1 MKVLTTTQLK
11 DMLKGGALNLEI
23 NKAYVDSLNVFPVPD
38 GDTGTNMNLT
48 MQSSIKM
55 MDDCSENNIGD
66 ISQAFAKGALM
77 GARGNSGVILSQI
90 FKGFSAVLKENKEL
104 TTKVFARA
112 LKNGSHIAYDVV
124 TSPKEG
130 TILTVIRLVSDYALK
145 VAGKKQ
151 TFINFFEAILAEG
164 EKVLSKT
171 PEMLPVLKK
180 AGVVD
185 AGGRGL
191 LCILYG
197 MYNVLAG
204 KEMVAEVVPET
215 DTATNVAQE
224 NIEHEFENLDDIK
237 YAYCTEFF
245 IINLFQKTTLSD
257 IDKLRDKLQKI
268 GDSLIVVGD
277 LDFVK
282 VHVHTNNP
290 DKALGYALQLGE
302 LGQLKIENMLEQNR
316 EIKRKKKEA
325 EHIPPKPVG
334 LVSICTGDGIA
345 TLFKELRADAI
356 LEGGQTMNP
365 SVDDIIKLVDGVNAE
380 TVYIL
385 PNNGNIVLAA
395 EQAKELT
402 KANLVVIATKNIP
415 QGIAA
420 AMNFDPNADVDTN
433 VDHMTNAMANVRSGQ
448 ITHAVRDTEMD
459 GIELHNGDIIGL
471 YEKTIVASGQDV
483 NEVAKS
489 VIEKMADDDTA
500 AITIYYGAGL
510 TEAVARELEEQLID
524 EYPFH
529 DIIVC
534 EGGQHHYFYFISVE

>member
-55 MDDCSENNIGD
+55 MDDCSEDNIGD

-191 LCILYG
+191 LCI
-197 MYNVLAG
+197 
-204 KEMVAEVVPET
+204 
-215 DTATNVAQE
+215 D
-224 NIEHEFENLDDIK
+224 
-237 YAYCTEFF
+237 
-245 IINLFQKTTLSD
+245 
-257 IDKLRDKLQKI
+257 R
-268 GDSLIVVGD
+268 
-277 LDFVK
+277 
-282 VHVHTNNP
+282 
-290 DKALGYALQLGE
+290 
-302 LGQLKIENMLEQNR
+302 
-316 EIKRKKKEA
+316 
-325 EHIPPKPVG
+325 
-334 LVSICTGDGIA
+334 
-345 TLFKELRADAI
+345 
-356 LEGGQTMNP
+356 
-365 SVDDIIKLVDGVNAE
+365 
-380 TVYIL
+380 
-385 PNNGNIVLAA
+385 
-395 EQAKELT
+395 
-402 KANLVVIATKNIP
+402 
-415 QGIAA
+415 
-420 AMNFDPNADVDTN
+420 
-433 VDHMTNAMANVRSGQ
+433 
-448 ITHAVRDTEMD
+448 
-459 GIELHNGDIIGL
+459 
-471 YEKTIVASGQDV
+471 
-483 NEVAKS
+483 KS
-489 VIEKMADDDTA
+489 V
-500 AITIYYGAGL
+500 
-510 TEAVARELEEQLID
+510 V
-524 EYPFH
+524 
-529 DIIVC
+529 
-534 EGGQHHYFYFISVE
+534 